1 MTSSMPTLR
10 AAVKTFLG
18 ALRPTDQVTLI
29 AFNDNIFTP
38 VRRSTD
44 MAARLKAVD
53 RLKPWGGTA
62 LYDAIL
68 TSLNTVG
75 KQPGRRAVVVFTD
88 GEDQNSVATMKR
100 VETRMETSDAM
111 IYTIGLGRSVKDRA
125 LADILWHLADISGG
139 RPFLVDAA
147 SELERVF
154 ADIVEELSNQ
164 YLLSYASS
172 NDKRDGTWRKITVDL
187 TDKRYHVRHRQ
198 GYRAPG
204 SNKK

>member
-1 MTSSMPTLR
+1 
-10 AAVKTFLG
+10 
-18 ALRPTDQVTLI
+18 
-29 AFNDNIFTP
+29 
-38 VRRSTD
+38 
-44 MAARLKAVD
+44 
-53 RLKPWGGTA
+53 
-62 LYDAIL
+62 
-68 TSLNTVG
+68 
-75 KQPGRRAVVVFTD
+75 
-88 GEDQNSVATMKR
+88 
-100 VETRMETSDAM
+100 
-111 IYTIGLGRSVKDRA
+111 VKDRA
-125 LADILWHLADISGG
+125 LADILRHLADISGG

-187 TDKRYHVRHRQ
+187 TDKRYQVRHRQ